1 MEKKTIRK
9 CVNIAPPSICLIFS
23 RGGGDSNK
31 VAPPQKKSLTVIKKK
46 CHDMYFLEPLILS
59 FEVGVRK
66 GVISGGDR
74 PQRLKGGGGRP
85 PPPDAP
91 HGDDIF
97 DHPYPLFWQKRG

>member
-1 MEKKTIRK
+1 
-9 CVNIAPPSICLIFS
+9 
-23 RGGGDSNK
+23 
-31 VAPPQKKSLTVIKKK
+31 
-46 CHDMYFLEPLILS
+46 MYFFEPLILS

-74 PQRLKGGGGRP
+74 PPRLKGGGRP

>member
-1 MEKKTIRK
+1 
-9 CVNIAPPSICLIFS
+9 
-23 RGGGDSNK
+23 
-31 VAPPQKKSLTVIKKK
+31 
-46 CHDMYFLEPLILS
+46 MYFLEPLILS

-85 PPPDAP
+85 PPPEAP